1 MDLVQVA
8 SSWLLVDEIEVVSE
22 LFEGNMSSKFHQ
34 RTISGVEVTLVCV
47 RMQVSVH
54 PGSSTEGPAHRCHN
68 AYLRSAFASVFLE
81 GSLLLWFG
89 EVDVGD

>member
-8 SSWLLVDEIEVVSE
+8 PCGLLVDEIKIVRELLVSD
-22 LFEGNMSSKFHQ
+22 LSNKSCQ
-34 RTISGVEVTLVCV
+34 RTISGVKVTPVCC
-47 RMQVSVH
+47 RMQVSAH